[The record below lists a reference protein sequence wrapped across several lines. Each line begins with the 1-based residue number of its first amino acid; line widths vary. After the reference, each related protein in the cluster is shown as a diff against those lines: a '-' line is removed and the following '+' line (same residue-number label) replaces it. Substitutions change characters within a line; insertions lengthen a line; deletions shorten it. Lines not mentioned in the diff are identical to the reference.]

1 MSAIL
6 NKEAEFFDVHFTE
19 SIKSITAANCE
30 LIIAYDGVLNTE
42 TISKLET
49 EIEQKI
55 IDLAVPKAALKKIFF
70 ICVESLQNM
79 LIHGHKDLNGSQHN
93 YFLVY
98 KKAHQ
103 ILIMTA
109 NLISNPAIP
118 KVDGDLKTINSF
130 EDPAELKSYY
140 INHLEKNEL
149 SEKGGAGLGFIT
161 IAMKSGNKLNFA
173 FDRIS
178 ELHSLFKLEA
188 AVNVE

>member
-6 NKEAEFFDVHFTE
+6 NKEAEFFDVHFTN
-19 SIKSITAANCE
+19 SIKAINDSSE

-55 IDLAVPKAALKKIFF
+55 IELSVPKAALKKIFF

-79 LIHGHKDLNGSQHN
+79 LIHGHRDLNGSQHN

-98 KKAHQ
+98 KRGTQ
-103 ILIMTA
+103 IVIATA
-109 NLISNPAIP
+109 NLISNNAIV
-118 KVDGDLKTINSF
+118 KVETDLKTINSF
-130 EDPAELKSYY
+130 EDPADLKSYY

-161 IAMKSGNKLNFA
+161 IAMKSGNKLTYL
-173 FDRIS
+173 FDKIS
-178 ELHSLFKLEA
+178 DTHSLFKLEA

>member
-6 NKEAEFFDVHFTE
+6 NKESEFFDVHFTD
-19 SIKSITAANCE
+19 SIKIINANSS

-42 TISKLET
+42 TISKLEN

-55 IDLAVPKAALKKIFF
+55 IELAVPKAALKKIFF

-79 LIHGHKDLNGSQHN
+79 LIHGHRDLSDNQHN

-98 KKAHQ
+98 KTANQ
-103 ILIMTA
+103 IFIRTA
-109 NLISNPAIP
+109 NLISNIAID

-130 EDPAELKSYY
+130 VDPADLKSYY

-161 IAMKSGNKLNFA
+161 IAMKSGNKLNFS
-173 FDRIS
+173 FDKVS
-178 ELHSLFKLEA
+178 DLHSLFKLEA
-188 AVNVE
+188 TVNVD

>member
-6 NKEAEFFDVHFTE
+6 NKESEFFDVHFTD
-19 SIKSITAANCE
+19 SIKNINATSD

-49 EIEQKI
+49 EIEAKI
-55 IDLAVPKAALKKIFF
+55 IELNVPKAALKKIFF

-79 LIHGHKDLNGSQHN
+79 LIHGHRDTSGYQHN

-98 KKAHQ
+98 KTKN
-103 ILIMTA
+103 LIMIRTA
-109 NLISNPAIP
+109 NLISNSAVP
-118 KVDGDLKTINSF
+118 KVDADLKTINSF
-130 EDPAELKSYY
+130 ADPADLKSYY

-161 IAMKSGNKLNFA
+161 IAMKSGNKLNYS
-173 FDRIS
+173 FDKIS
-178 ELHSLFKLEA
+178 DLHSLFKLEA

>member
-1 MSAIL
+1 MSTIL
-6 NKEAEFFDVHFTE
+6 NKEAEFFDVHFTN
-19 SIKSITAANCE
+19 SIKAINESSE

-55 IDLAVPKAALKKIFF
+55 IELNVPKAALKKIFF

-79 LIHGHKDLNGSQHN
+79 LIHGHKDTNGSQHN

-98 KKAHQ
+98 KRGNQ
-103 ILIMTA
+103 IIIATA
-109 NLISNPAIP
+109 NLISNNAIV
-118 KVDGDLKTINSF
+118 KVETDLKTINSF
-130 EDPAELKSYY
+130 EDPADLKSYY

-161 IAMKSGNKLNFA
+161 IAMKSGNKLSYL
-173 FDRIS
+173 FDTIS
-178 ELHSLFKLEA
+178 ETHSLFKLEA

>member
-6 NKEAEFFDVHFTE
+6 NKESEFFDIHFTE
-19 SIKSITAANCE
+19 SIKAINADST

-79 LIHGHKDLNGSQHN
+79 LIHGHRDLSGNRHN

-98 KKAHQ
+98 KKGNQ
-103 ILIMTA
+103 ILIRTA
-109 NLISNPAIP
+109 NLISNTAIE
-118 KVDGDLKTINSF
+118 KVEGDLKTINSF
-130 EDPAELKSYY
+130 EDPADLKSYY

-161 IAMKSGNKLNFA
+161 IAMKSGNKLNFS
-173 FDRIS
+173 FDKIS
-178 ELHSLFKLEA
+178 DLHSLFKLEA
-188 AVNVE
+188 TVNVD

>member
-6 NKEAEFFDVHFTE
+6 NKEAEFFDVHFTN
-19 SIKSITAANCE
+19 SIKAINDSSE

-55 IDLAVPKAALKKIFF
+55 IELSVPKAALKKIFF

-79 LIHGHKDLNGSQHN
+79 LIHGHRDLNGSQHN

-98 KKAHQ
+98 KRGTQ
-103 ILIMTA
+103 IIIATA
-109 NLISNPAIP
+109 NLISNNAIV
-118 KVDGDLKTINSF
+118 KVETDLKTINSF
-130 EDPAELKSYY
+130 EDPADLKSYY

-161 IAMKSGNKLNFA
+161 IAMKSGNKLTYL
-173 FDRIS
+173 FDKIS
-178 ELHSLFKLEA
+178 DTHSLFKLEA

>member
-1 MSAIL
+1 MGAIV
-6 NKEAEFFDVHFTE
+6 NKESEFFDVHFTD
-19 SIKSITAANCE
+19 SIKTINESCE

-42 TISKLET
+42 TISKLEM

-55 IDLAVPKAALKKIFF
+55 IEQNVPKAALKKIFF

-79 LIHGHKDLNGSQHN
+79 LIHGHRDQNNNQHN

-98 KKAHQ
+98 KKANQ
-103 ILIMTA
+103 ILILTA
-109 NLISNPAIP
+109 NLISNNAIP

-130 EDPAELKSYY
+130 DDPADLKAYY

-161 IAMKSGNKLNFA
+161 IAMKSGNKLNYSFHQ
-173 FDRIS
+173 IS

-188 AVNVE
+188 AVNVD

>member
-1 MSAIL
+1 MSAIV
-6 NKEAEFFDVHFTE
+6 NKESEFFDVHFTD
-19 SIKSITAANCE
+19 SIKTINANCE

-42 TISKLET
+42 TISKLEM

-55 IDLAVPKAALKKIFF
+55 IEQNVPKAALKKIFF

-79 LIHGHKDLNGSQHN
+79 LIHGHRDQNGNQHN

-98 KKAHQ
+98 KKANQ
-103 ILIMTA
+103 ILILTA
-109 NLISNPAIP
+109 NLISNNAIP

-130 EDPAELKSYY
+130 DDPADLKAYY

-161 IAMKSGNKLNFA
+161 IAMKSGNKLNYSFHQ
-173 FDRIS
+173 IS

-188 AVNVE
+188 AVNVD

>member
-1 MSAIL
+1 MSAIV
-6 NKEAEFFDVHFTE
+6 NKESEFFDVHFTD
-19 SIKSITAANCE
+19 SIKAINASCE

-42 TISKLET
+42 TISKLEM

-55 IDLAVPKAALKKIFF
+55 IEQNVPKAALKKIFF

-79 LIHGHKDLNGSQHN
+79 LIHGHRDLNGNQHN

-98 KKAHQ
+98 KKANQ
-103 ILIMTA
+103 ILILTA
-109 NLISNPAIP
+109 NLISNNAIP
-118 KVDGDLKTINSF
+118 KVDNDLKTINLF
-130 EDPAELKSYY
+130 NDPADLKAYY

-161 IAMKSGNKLNFA
+161 IAMKSGNKLNYSFHQ
-173 FDRIS
+173 IS

-188 AVNVE
+188 AVNVD

>member
-6 NKEAEFFDVHFTE
+6 NKEAEFFDVHFTN
-19 SIKSITAANCE
+19 SIKAINDSSE

-55 IDLAVPKAALKKIFF
+55 IELSVPKAALKKIFF

-79 LIHGHKDLNGSQHN
+79 LIHGHRDLNGSQHN

-98 KKAHQ
+98 KRGSQ
-103 ILIMTA
+103 IIIATA
-109 NLISNPAIP
+109 NLISNIAIV
-118 KVDGDLKTINSF
+118 KVEADLKTINSF
-130 EDPAELKSYY
+130 EDPADLKSYY

-161 IAMKSGNKLNFA
+161 IAMKSGNKLTYL
-173 FDRIS
+173 FDKIS
-178 ELHSLFKLEA
+178 DTHSLFKLEA

>member
-6 NKEAEFFDVHFTE
+6 NKESEFFDIHFTE
-19 SIKSITAANCE
+19 SIKAINADST

-79 LIHGHKDLNGSQHN
+79 LIHGHRDLSGNQHN

-98 KKAHQ
+98 KKGNQ
-103 ILIMTA
+103 ILIRTA
-109 NLISNPAIP
+109 NLISNTAIE
-118 KVDGDLKTINSF
+118 KVEGDLKTINSF
-130 EDPAELKSYY
+130 EDPADLKSYY

-161 IAMKSGNKLNFA
+161 IAMKSGNKLNFS
-173 FDRIS
+173 FDKIS
-178 ELHSLFKLEA
+178 DLHSLFKLEA
-188 AVNVE
+188 TVNVD

>member
-1 MSAIL
+1 LSAIL
-6 NKEAEFFDVHFTE
+6 NKESEFFDVHFTD
-19 SIKSITAANCE
+19 SIKLINSNST

-42 TISKLET
+42 TISKLEN

-55 IDLAVPKAALKKIFF
+55 IELAVPKAALKKIFF

-79 LIHGHKDLNGSQHN
+79 LIHGHRDLSGNQHN

-98 KKAHQ
+98 KTGNQ
-103 ILIMTA
+103 IFIRTA
-109 NLISNPAIP
+109 NLISNTAIE

-130 EDPAELKSYY
+130 ADPADLKSYY

-161 IAMKSGNKLNFA
+161 IAMKSGNKLNFS
-173 FDRIS
+173 FDKIS
-178 ELHSLFKLEA
+178 DLHSLFKLEA
-188 AVNVE
+188 TVNVD

>member
-1 MSAIL
+1 MSATL
-6 NKEAEFFDVHFTE
+6 NKEAEFFDQHFTE
-19 SIKSITAANCE
+19 SVKSVNASSD

-55 IDLAVPKAALKKIFF
+55 IELNVPKAALKKIFF

-79 LIHGHKDLNGSQHN
+79 LIHGHKDDNGAQHN

-98 KKAHQ
+98 KKGNQ
-103 ILIMTA
+103 IIILTA
-109 NLISNPAIP
+109 NLISNPAIA
-118 KVDGDLKTINSF
+118 KVEADLKTINSF
-130 EDPAELKSYY
+130 DDPADLKAYY

-161 IAMKSGNKLNFA
+161 IAMKSGNKLSFL
-173 FDRIS
+173 FDKIS
-178 ELHSLFKLEA
+178 DTHSLFKLEA
-188 AVNVE
+188 AVNID

>member
-1 MSAIL
+1 LSAIV
-6 NKEAEFFDVHFTE
+6 NKESEFFDIHFTD
-19 SIKSITAANCE
+19 SIKDFNESSE

-55 IDLAVPKAALKKIFF
+55 IELNVPKASLKKIFF

-79 LIHGHKDLNGSQHN
+79 LIHGHYDQNNNQHN

-98 KKAHQ
+98 KKANQ
-103 ILIMTA
+103 ILIQTA
-109 NLISNPAIP
+109 NLISNAAIP
-118 KVDGDLKTINSF
+118 KVDSDLIKINAFNDPADLK
-130 EDPAELKSYY
+130 AYY

-161 IAMKSGNKLNFA
+161 IAMKSGNKLNYSFHQ
-173 FDRIS
+173 IS

-188 AVNVE
+188 AVNID